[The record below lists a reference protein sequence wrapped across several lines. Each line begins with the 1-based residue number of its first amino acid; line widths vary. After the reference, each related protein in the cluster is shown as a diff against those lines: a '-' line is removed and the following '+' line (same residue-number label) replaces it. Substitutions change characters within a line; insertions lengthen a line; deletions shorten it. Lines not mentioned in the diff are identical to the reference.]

1 MILSNRFEEAFS
13 YACRLH
19 RQQVRKGS
27 RTPYIAHLI
36 AVAGLVLEDGGTE
49 DEAIAALLH
58 DAPED
63 QGGEATLD
71 EIQVKFGVRVADI
84 VEGCSDTFSV
94 PKPPWRQRKEAY
106 LAHLRTASREVRR
119 VSMADKLHN
128 ARSILDDLRRD
139 GESVWNKF
147 NGGKQGTLWYYRE
160 LADFFSVEQE
170 SPMVTALEETVR
182 RIEEIALCPETD

>member
-1 MILSNRFEEAFS
+1 MMLSNRFEEAFL

-36 AVAGLVLEDGGTE
+36 AVAGLVLEDGGSE

-63 QGGEATLD
+63 QGGETTLV
-71 EIQVKFGVRVADI
+71 EIQVKFGDRVADI
-84 VEGCSDTFSV
+84 VKGCTDTFSF

-106 LAHLRTASREVRR
+106 LAHLRTASRETRR
-119 VSMADKLHN
+119 VSLADKLHN

-139 GESVWNKF
+139 GESVWKRF

-160 LADFFSVEQE
+160 LVDFFSDEQE
-170 SPMVTALEETVR
+170 LPMATALEETVR
-182 RIEEIALCPETD
+182 RIEEIALRPETD